1 MIILVWSSK
10 KEHFWS
16 FPLLP
21 MLDAKRNV
29 ELTAMISG
37 MGKTERRRRVVEL
50 IKKVGSEIFKPVEK

>member
-1 MIILVWSSK
+1 
-10 KEHFWS
+10 
-16 FPLLP
+16 